1 MSNNQYSFYS
11 SVSRHILKDKYS
23 DKIPSNF
30 YFYPY
35 HFPTALLNWINIQP
49 KRVSIAKPLTHEE
62 AKSIDKNYLSTQ
74 RFFDNSN
81 SILCYQNIDVESTNT
96 GRIKLS
102 EDM

>member
-11 SVSRHILKDKYS
+11 SVSRHILKDKYN
-23 DKIPSNF
+23 DKISSNF

-62 AKSIDKNYLSTQ
+62 AKRIDKKHLSTQ
-74 RFFDNSN
+74 RFVGNSN
-81 SILCYQNIDVESTNT
+81 SILFYQNIVVESTNT